1 MKLPNIFS
9 ALAISAL
16 LIVFSVSSQAQVTVI
31 KAGKL
36 VDPET
41 GSTSTDAIIVV
52 ENGKIKSVGA
62 KLPIPA
68 NARIIDLTNST
79 VLPGL
84 FDAHTHL
91 CGLTV
96 IRWDAGDFLF
106 MNLRRRTGFRAI
118 QGIVHAHEML
128 AAGFTTVRDVGNAGD
143 YADIDVRNAINDDL
157 VPGPTMISAGR
168 IIGPFGGQFELRP
181 DKSIL
186 ANNSEYLFADTQD
199 EMRKAVRENIYY
211 GATVIKIV
219 VDAQKYMYTVDDIRF
234 IVNEAA
240 AAGLKVAAH
249 CQTEEGERRAAE
261 AGVASI
267 EHGWYLPNDVAELM
281 KKNNVVLVSTDA
293 TVKVL
298 KGFGWNE
305 TDAKEIHADRVD
317 RLKRAYRAGVTI
329 AFGTDVMVKVPNET
343 YGTLAIGYI
352 DSFVEAGFPPLKI
365 LQIMT
370 ANPARLL
377 GVEKGRGAIAPGKYV
392 DIIATPENPL
402 DSIQTLKHVS
412 FVMKNG
418 KVIAPLSQ

>member
-1 MKLPNIFS
+1 MKRTRILSI
-9 ALAISAL
+9 LTIGVVL
-16 LIVFSVSSQAQVTVI
+16 LVCSVIGQAQVIVI

-36 VDPET
+36 VDPAT
-41 GSTSTDAIIVV
+41 GTTTTDQIIVI
-52 ENGKIKSVGA
+52 ESGKVKAVGAALAIPVGA
-62 KLPIPA
+62 K
-68 NARIIDLTNST
+68 IIDLSHST

-91 CGLTV
+91 CGVTV
-96 IRWDAGDFLF
+96 IRWDTGDFLF

-118 QGIVHAHEML
+118 QGIVHAREML
-128 AAGFTTVRDVGNAGD
+128 EAGFTTVRDVGNAGD
-143 YADIDVRNAINDDL
+143 YADIDVRNAINDGL

-181 DKSIL
+181 DKSVL

-199 EMRKAVRENIYY
+199 EMRKAIRENIYY

-234 IVNEAA
+234 IVSEAA
-240 AAGLKVAAH
+240 RAGLKVAAH
-249 CQTEEGERRAAE
+249 CQTEEGERHAAE

-281 KKNNVVLVSTDA
+281 KKNNVMLVSTDA

-298 KGFGWNE
+298 GGFGWNE
-305 TDAKEIHADRVD
+305 TDAKEIHADRVE
-317 RLKRAYRAGVTI
+317 RLRRALRAGVTI
-329 AFGTDVMVKVPNET
+329 AFGTDVMVKVANET

-352 DSFVEAGFPPLKI
+352 DSFVEAGFPAKTI
-365 LQIMT
+365 LQILT
-370 ANPARLL
+370 VNPARLL
-377 GVEKGRGAIAPGKYV
+377 AVEKVRGSIAPGKYA

-402 DSIQTLKHVS
+402 DDIQTLKHVS

-418 KVIAPLSQ
+418 KVIAPGP